1 MAHAKDAYS
10 ELLSYLFSASQYSD
24 PIPLVAGLKV
34 LLLVLFFCT
43 PFGTPFGEVA

>member
-10 ELLSYLFSASQYSD
+10 ELLSYLFSASQYAD